1 MKTFALTGA
10 ASGIGAALSSQLT
23 HEGQRVISV
32 DIKDAN
38 IVADLSTRS
47 GREDAIDSVISLA
60 PDGLDGFVPLAG
72 LGSGAGHAATLM
84 TSLNFFGAVEMTEG
98 LRPLLARNSGAIVM
112 VSSNS
117 SVMSSPDDP
126 LIAPLLAGDEATA
139 LKIAEKETGLE
150 YMIGKRALIY
160 WLRRKAF
167 DYGRDGIRI
176 NGVAP
181 GPIDTPM
188 VASLRDTPGMMDAV
202 KSLLSMTPFERLGRP
217 AEVANTIR
225 FLLNKEASYIS
236 GTVIY
241 VDGGYDAATRT
252 DHL

>member
-1 MKTFALTGA
+1 MKTFVLTGA
-10 ASGIGAALSSQLT
+10 ASGIGAALSAQLNAA
-23 HEGQRVISV
+23 GDNVISV
-32 DIKDAN
+32 DIKDAD
-38 IVADLSTRS
+38 IITDLSVKS
-47 GREDAIDSVISLA
+47 GREAAVAAISSLA
-60 PDGLDGFVPLAG
+60 PNGVDGFVPLAG
-72 LGSGAGHAATLM
+72 LGAGTGHPATLM
-84 TSLNFFGAVEMTEG
+84 TSLNFFGAIEMTEG
-98 LRPLLARNSGAIVM
+98 LRPLLAKNSGAIVM

-117 SVMSSPDDP
+117 GPMSSPEDP
-126 LIAPLLAGDEATA
+126 LIAPLLAGDEEAA

-150 YMIGKRALIY
+150 YMIGKRALVY
-160 WLRRKAF
+160 WLRRNAF

-202 KSLLSMTPFERLGRP
+202 NSLLALTPFERLGEP
-217 AEVANTIR
+217 DEVANTIR
-225 FLLNKEASYIS
+225 FLLNEEASYIS
-236 GTVIY
+236 GTVIF

>member
-10 ASGIGAALSSQLT
+10 ASGIGAALSAQLDAED
-23 HEGQRVISV
+23 HKVISV
-32 DIKDAN
+32 DIKDAD
-38 IVADLSTRS
+38 IIADLSTKS
-47 GREDAIDSVISLA
+47 GREDAVASIAELA
-60 PDGLDGFVPLAG
+60 ADGLDGFVPLAG
-72 LGSGAGHAATLM
+72 LAAGAGHAATLM
-84 TSLNFFGAVEMTEG
+84 TSLNFFGAVEMTED
-98 LRPLLARNSGAIVM
+98 LRPLLAKNSGAIVM

-117 SVMSSPDDP
+117 GPMSSPDDP
-126 LIAPLLAGDEATA
+126 LITPLLASDEAAA

-150 YMIGKRALIY
+150 YMIGKRAIVY
-160 WLRRKAF
+160 WLRRHAF

-188 VASLRDTPGMMDAV
+188 VAALRDTPGMMDAV
-202 KSLLSMTPFERLGRP
+202 KSLLSMTPFERLGQP
-217 AEVANTIR
+217 DEVANTIR
-225 FLLNKEASYIS
+225 FLLSEEASYIS
-236 GTVIY
+236 GTVVF